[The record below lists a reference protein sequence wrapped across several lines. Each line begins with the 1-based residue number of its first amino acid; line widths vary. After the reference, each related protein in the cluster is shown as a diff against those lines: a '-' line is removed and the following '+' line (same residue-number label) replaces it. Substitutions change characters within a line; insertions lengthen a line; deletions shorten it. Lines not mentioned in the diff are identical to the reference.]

1 MMVLLIYAGVL
12 VAVFFLPNDTLRTNL
27 YGSVPIV
34 VMAAVNYYFGSSSGS
49 DKKSDT
55 IASDS
60 AAKSAALAASAPVS
74 ADASDAVKALAAKVA
89 S

>member
-1 MMVLLIYAGVL
+1 MVLLIYAGVL

-34 VMAAVNYYFGSSSGS
+34 VMAAVNYYFGSSAGS
-49 DKKSDT
+49 AKKD
-55 IASDS
+55 DMS
-60 AAKSAALAASAPVS
+60 AAKDTATIAALANSAPVS